1 MHSCRALEI
10 KMSILQANIN
20 GWLINQENELLVRA
34 QLVKFLDICKLDG
47 VWGTVWFFTVLPW
60 KSGSYSSAE
69 RILSDLFPATPA
81 TCSTNE
87 KTLYCCK
94 SNKSHIWYSG
104 AVPPALCSNHWV
116 CKLNVQQLPLLD
128 SGGRNPPMHLCDSPP
143 LHSWLWKT
151 SHRKHSKNVALF
163 FPSSLQRKSWSL
175 SSKCVV
181 STPACTQKQWTRPG
195 SGHWGAAKSKAA
207 SCCWHQLL
215 IWFVRGWAMWR
226 WAGWEHK
233 QREEITETKKSK
245 KKQQTEMKVQQHE
258 ETNRV
263 SVRITESLNV
273 RIGPWISCCT
283 KVLLENA
290 KLCILKYYEDFKR
303 IKYYLQQRSTVY
315 NLIFPPFLFL
325 LHPEK
330 SPSGNHPPCCREVWR
345 LVNFSDGRTLKAWF
359 PLCVLPLSLYLCIC
373 GEWTGKPHEGK
384 RGSCPWLCLE
394 VKEKKLIYIEANET
408 SHTMQKV
415 RWRWMRRA
423 PIVPALHSA
432 TMRAWVYIT
441 QHTS

>member
-1 MHSCRALEI
+1 M
-10 KMSILQANIN
+10 
-20 GWLINQENELLVRA
+20 
-34 QLVKFLDICKLDG
+34 
-47 VWGTVWFFTVLPW
+47 WFFTVLPW

-151 SHRKHSKNVALF
+151 SHHKHSKHVALF
-163 FPSSLQRKSWSL
+163 FPSSLQRKSSSL

-215 IWFVRGWAMWR
+215 IWFVRGWA
-226 WAGWEHK
+226 GWEHK
-233 QREEITETKKSK
+233 QREEITETKKGK

-325 LHPEK
+325 LDPEK
-330 SPSGNHPPCCREVWR
+330 SPSGNHPAAERFGDLSISQMAEHWR
-345 LVNFSDGRTLKAWF
+345 LDF
-359 PLCVLPLSLYLCIC
+359 LCVSSLSRSSSCSISVYVGSGQENHTKGR
-373 GEWTGKPHEGK
+373 GEVARDCVLKWKKKINIYRGKGK
-384 RGSCPWLCLE
+384 WNESHDAE
-394 VKEKKLIYIEANET
+394 STVKMDAT
-408 SHTMQKV
+408 HSH
-415 RWRWMRRA
+415 RSR
-423 PIVPALHSA
+423 SA
-432 TMRAWVYIT
+432 
-441 QHTS
+441 